1 MGEKEFA
8 DSPYPLFQQRR
19 EGEISPVFRS
29 HGHSEIVSF
38 EGRVVTVVNGPGEG
52 IAQATIDIEALRE
65 RRAQVKL
72 NILAQL
78 RSSLYAE
85 TYEGIDAF
93 PLDHWRNKAV
103 QNRREGAEAT
113 KAVIARFSNDKVYVS
128 PESDSAA

>member
-52 IAQATIDIEALRE
+52 IAQATIDIEALRQFRVMNLNSNWLKDLRTE
-65 RRAQVKL
+65 LFRKMYEPPDGRAHV
-72 NILAQL
+72 
-78 RSSLYAE
+78 
-85 TYEGIDAF
+85 
-93 PLDHWRNKAV
+93 
-103 QNRREGAEAT
+103 
-113 KAVIARFSNDKVYVS
+113 
-128 PESDSAA
+128 